1 MIISYQSRELRDS
14 SIDDFLSFYQLTEE
28 AREKLKFI
36 LTTLAAG
43 DTLQDIPAQNDFYFE
58 KDTLQVNLSSD
69 IVAQFSIANKSHL
82 GKSENYDWK
91 TVSRLK
97 LKYIGENSNDTRF
110 SA

>member
-43 DTLQDIPAQNDFYFE
+43 DTLQDIPTQND
-58 KDTLQVNLSSD
+58 
-69 IVAQFSIANKSHL
+69 
-82 GKSENYDWK
+82 
-91 TVSRLK
+91 
-97 LKYIGENSNDTRF
+97 
-110 SA
+110 